1 MEALVKIILVT
12 LVLQGAVAY
21 LVFVER
27 KLAAYMQDRIGPN
40 RVGPRG
46 LLQPIADGLK
56 FLFKEEIIP
65 DHVDKVLFLLA
76 PAIIMVAA
84 TVAFAVIPFGYVI
97 PWGGGEPIEL
107 VIAPNVDIGLLYIF
121 AVGSTA
127 VYGVIL
133 GGWASN
139 SKYSFLGAMRS
150 SAQIISYE
158 IPLGLSVLGV
168 ILLTGSLRLD
178 TIIVDQART
187 GVWNVFVQPLGLF
200 LFLASAFAE
209 AGRLPFDLQEAEQ
222 ELIGGYHTEY
232 TGMKF
237 GMFALGEYTHMI
249 AASCITVTLFLGG
262 WHLWG
267 IAPYTP
273 GNEVTL
279 LGALLRILVF
289 GLKVFLMIFV
299 FMWIR
304 WSWPRF
310 RFDQL
315 MHIAWRSLVPL
326 ALANLVVTAFIVHY
340 GLPGWVLAAG
350 SIAILA
356 VMGFVVARGE
366 QAARQPLL
374 S

>member
-1 MEALVKIILVT
+1 MLAL
-12 LVLQGAVAY
+12 QAAVAY

-27 KLAAYMQDRIGPN
+27 KIAAYMQDRIGPN

-46 LLQPIADGLK
+46 LLQPVADGLK

-76 PAIIMVAA
+76 PAIVLAAA
-84 TVAFAVIPFGYVI
+84 TLAFAVIPFGYVL
-97 PWGGGEPIEL
+97 PWWGGEPIEL
-107 VIAPNVDIGLLYIF
+107 VIAPNVDIGLVYLF
-121 AVGSTA
+121 AIGSLA

-139 SKYSFLGAMRS
+139 NKYSFLGAMRS
-150 SAQIISYE
+150 SAQVISYE
-158 IPLGLSVLGV
+158 VPLGLSVLGV
-168 ILLTGSLRLD
+168 VLLSGSLRLD
-178 TIIVDQART
+178 NIIEGQAQAGT
-187 GVWNVFVQPLGLF
+187 WNVVVQPLGLF

-249 AASCITVTLFLGG
+249 SASFLTVILFLGG

-267 IAPYTP
+267 VTPYTP
-273 GNEVTL
+273 GSEVTL
-279 LGALLRILVF
+279 LGALLRIAVF
-289 GLKVFLMIFV
+289 GLKVFVMIFV

-315 MHIAWRSLVPL
+315 MSIAWCSLVPL
-326 ALANLVVTAFIVHY
+326 ALANLVLTAFVTHY
-340 GLPGWVLAAG
+340 ALPAWRLTAG
-350 SIAILA
+350 SIAVLVGTMLI
-356 VMGFVVARGE
+356 VARGGRKSE
-366 QAARQPLL
+366 VRGQLPAAGGP
-374 S
+374 